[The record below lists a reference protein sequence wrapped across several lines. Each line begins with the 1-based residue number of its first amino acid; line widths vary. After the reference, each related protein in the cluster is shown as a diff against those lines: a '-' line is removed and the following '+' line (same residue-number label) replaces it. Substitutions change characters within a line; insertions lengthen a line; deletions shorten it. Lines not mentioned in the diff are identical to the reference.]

1 MEALKTKKLL
11 EGFSGIKEIK
21 SFVLENFF
29 LRDYNLMSPS
39 RIRIFTTWNLFK
51 KFPKIF
57 YETVAIFG
65 IIVLTISVYTN
76 AEKTNLI
83 LPILGIFAA
92 SAFRIIPSLNR
103 ILGAFQII
111 KYYSYTTG
119 IVSNDLS
126 NQVNN
131 DISKTNYSS
140 SNEVL
145 FNKEIILKD
154 INFKYEDTEELVFNN
169 LNMKI
174 NKNDFIAITGKTGS
188 GKSTLIILF

>member
-1 MEALKTKKLL
+1 M
-11 EGFSGIKEIK
+11 
-21 SFVLENFF
+21 
-29 LRDYNLMSPS
+29 
-39 RIRIFTTWNLFK
+39 
-51 KFPKIF
+51 
-57 YETVAIFG
+57 
-65 IIVLTISVYTN
+65 LTISVYTN

-174 NKNDFIAITGKTGS
+174 NKNDFIAITEK
-188 GKSTLIILF
+188 LAQVNQL

>member
-111 KYYSYTTG
+111 KYYSYDR
-119 IVSNDLS
+119 NC
-126 NQVNN
+126 
-131 DISKTNYSS
+131 K
-140 SNEVL
+140 
-145 FNKEIILKD
+145 
-154 INFKYEDTEELVFNN
+154 
-169 LNMKI
+169 
-174 NKNDFIAITGKTGS
+174 
-188 GKSTLIILF
+188 